1 MRTYLR
7 AAKQA
12 ILVWLF
18 CALYIPLMIVL
29 LLVTLGRA
37 KDTLG
42 CALVRGWGYA
52 SSWLL
57 GVKIAYT
64 PAARAM
70 MERREARVLT
80 FNHNSTLDLMVGATM
95 MCQGSVVIA
104 KKELL
109 YLPLIGQVILLL
121 DVVRLARTNRQGA
134 TDTLKAV
141 AKRIVDGR
149 HSVLIAPEG
158 TRSPN
163 GKLGPFKLGP
173 FHVAIAAQVPI
184 YPIVIRGCADLMPR
198 QARACLPGTVTF
210 DVLPAIA
217 TAGLTAEDVRP
228 LAERVRA
235 AYLQALG
242 EAPVAELTQN

>member
-12 ILVWLF
+12 ILIWLF
-18 CALYIPLMIVL
+18 CALYIPTMIVL
-29 LLVTLGRA
+29 LLATLGLA

-42 CALVRGWGYA
+42 CALVRGWGYI

-57 GVKIAYT
+57 GVQIEYT
-64 PAARAM
+64 RAARAV

-80 FNHNSTLDLMVGATM
+80 FNHSSTLDLMVGATM
-95 MCQGSVVIA
+95 MCQGSIVIA

-121 DVVRLARTNRQGA
+121 DVVRLARADRQGA
-134 TDTLKAV
+134 TGMLKAV
-141 AKRIVDGR
+141 AQRIVRGR
-149 HSVLIAPEG
+149 HSVLISPEG
-158 TRSPN
+158 TRSPD

-184 YPIVIRGCADLMPR
+184 YPLIIHGCAELWPR
-198 QARACLPGTVTF
+198 SAVACSPGKVVF
-210 DVLPAIA
+210 DVLPPLP
-217 TAGLTAEDVRP
+217 TAGLTADDVRT
-228 LAERVRA
+228 LADRLRA
-235 AYLQALG
+235 AYVQALG
-242 EAPVAELTQN
+242 ESPAA